1 MTFNSFN
8 VSRRSVRSTPQRINK
23 NSEIES
29 HVSVPSCCR
38 RSKHKYIRNNFVEE
52 FHWGQIPTYMAADY
66 KDKKW
71 LHYFVISFIIIHIH
85 TSTLTD
91 SNVHSFA
98 HSSIVRLSTRSFITN
113 IKITFARSK
122 NGLGISRKNIN
133 AWKDSR
139 GWINMYMYM
148 NATTNHF
155 VVFTL
160 VEECIITAKKQVFG
174 ASTTHNLT
182 RPCPQKERH
191 LNAIHFKEEPS
202 QKNINKTLM
211 TNGERWTIFEHP
223 LIWVTQ
229 EQGVIWKF
237 YADVKICTWQ

>member
-29 HVSVPSCCR
+29 HVSIPSCCR

-113 IKITFARSK
+113 IKITFARSN

-148 NATTNHF
+148 NATTNHCCVYLGGRVHHYRQKTSLRRQYHPQLDKTMSTERTPPECDSF
-155 VVFTL
+155 QRRTFT
-160 VEECIITAKKQVFG
+160 KKY
-174 ASTTHNLT
+174 
-182 RPCPQKERH
+182 K
-191 LNAIHFKEEPS
+191 
-202 QKNINKTLM
+202 
-211 TNGERWTIFEHP
+211 
-223 LIWVTQ
+223 
-229 EQGVIWKF
+229 
-237 YADVKICTWQ
+237 